1 MRAIAFFENSHLS
14 ESTMY
19 AERWVDLMVDRCFH
33 SQKLDRFAL
42 VSGVPSLTPEFTKV
56 NFGTPEV
63 PDYRE
68 LVRILFELPDLPG
81 DDILLM
87 FAGAHVKVL
96 ATKDPAE
103 YDAVD
108 QTYINVVSGCFGAV
122 QYSFLADEPVDS
134 EFVSFLSVPNVE
146 ESRQYAMTALIRNAK
161 VEQAQ
166 QSFVAS
172 PALINRALEE
182 GMPLPPGLSPEALE
196 EARKIR
202 EGLVPFNVMADEPV
216 AKRGETPGIVTY
228 DEMPYIAD
236 EGELKDTPVEQEA
249 RGLDVPLERNDEA
262 SFNALKEHE
271 VDLDTPEMPQ

>member
-1 MRAIAFFENSHLS
+1 MRAIAFFENSQLS

-19 AERWVDLMVDRCFH
+19 AERWVDLLVDRCFH

-42 VSGVPSLTPEFTKV
+42 VSGVPSLPPEFTKV

-63 PDYRE
+63 PEYRE

-96 ATKDPAE
+96 ASKDPAE

-122 QYSFLADEPVDS
+122 QYSFLADDPVDT
-134 EFVSFLSVPNVE
+134 EYVSFLSVPNVE

-172 PALINRALEE
+172 PELINRALEE
-182 GMPLPPGLSPEALE
+182 GMPLPPGLSAEAIE

-216 AKRGETPGIVTY
+216 AKRGETPCIVTY
-228 DEMPYIAD
+228 DELPYIA
-236 EGELKDTPVEQEA
+236 EQEA
-249 RGLDVPLERNDEA
+249 RGLDVPVIRNDEA
-262 SFNALKEHE
+262 SFNAGQAHE